1 MENKWNAIVVE
12 DQMGNKAVQICQ
24 GDNVIAMT
32 QDLDWAMLVVDL
44 LESHRNPA
52 FIEALKASSEASA
65 NDMSEEEI
73 EEKSDLYEAE
83 KRKRLE
89 AYKNTG
95 PEEKEE

>member
-1 MENKWNAIVVE
+1 MENKWNAKVVE
-12 DQMGNKAVQICQ
+12 DQFGNKAIQICQ

-52 FIEALKASSEASA
+52 FIEALKASSEAGA
-65 NDMSEEEI
+65 EGMSDEEV

-89 AYKNTG
+89 AYNN
-95 PEEKEE
+95 EEEE